1 MISGLFLAPRE
12 GASNNDGVSEPTFEQ
27 ELAATLAA
35 RKELGPAHEA
45 ELAAGFLER
54 VERELDAHIDARIAA
69 RVPAKR
75 RASAVHPAN
84 LALCIPIIA
93 VAGGVGGGLPGVIVA
108 VVALVVVFLYAE
120 AQR

>member
-1 MISGLFLAPRE
+1 M
-12 GASNNDGVSEPTFEQ
+12 SEPTFEQ

-35 RKELGPAHEA
+35 RKELGPAHDK
-45 ELAAGFLER
+45 ELITGFLDR
-54 VERELDAHIDARIAA
+54 IERELDAHIDERVAA
-69 RVPAKR
+69 RAPVKR

-108 VVALVVVFLYAE
+108 VIALVIVFVYSE
-120 AQR
+120 TNR